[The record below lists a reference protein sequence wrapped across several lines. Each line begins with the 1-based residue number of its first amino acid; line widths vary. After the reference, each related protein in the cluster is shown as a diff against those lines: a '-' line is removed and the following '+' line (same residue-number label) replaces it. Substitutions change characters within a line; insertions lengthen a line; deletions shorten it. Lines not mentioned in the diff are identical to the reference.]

1 MERRY
6 VDAPDWRIRAKLRR
20 GSNVNRASYLGANI
34 DNGAVKNGPKRP
46 FRWDLRVMPNQP
58 AAPATGDPLTSRSPK
73 ITGNVEA
80 TCAPI
85 TSGHVPSEN
94 IASYETCARARAR
107 AYARRRCQFMFLV
120 ARAGQTECLN
130 ILLQRCPDIEVDARN
145 TLGFTPL
152 MKAALQGR
160 TKCAKILLFAGE
172 SERAQV

>member
-94 IASYETCARARAR
+94 IASYETCARAR
-107 AYARRRCQFMFLV
+107 
-120 ARAGQTECLN
+120 RAGQTECLN

>member
-1 MERRY
+1 MGSARNAKSAGGSRHGGSPHVTIAENNGERRSNMRADY
-6 VDAPDWRIRAKLRR
+6 V
-20 GSNVNRASYLGANI
+20 G
-34 DNGAVKNGPKRP
+34 
-46 FRWDLRVMPNQP
+46 
-58 AAPATGDPLTSRSPK
+58 
-73 ITGNVEA
+73 
-80 TCAPI
+80 
-85 TSGHVPSEN
+85 
-94 IASYETCARARAR
+94 ARAR